1 MCMLYLSDQVSNFHT
16 LSEGEIDTLG
26 TIYQTRGIMH
36 YPNNNAAKEAGLQTL
51 LTWDG
56 SPLRSTDTSG
66 SDPENVFDMEMTPL
80 DIYRVN
86 KLYQCNSKLESK

>member
-1 MCMLYLSDQVSNFHT
+1 MNFET
-16 LSEGEIDTLG
+16 MGDGEMDILG

-36 YPNNNAAKEAGLQTL
+36 YTNNNAAKAGTQTL

-56 SPLRSTDTSG
+56 SLLRTTNMD
-66 SDPENVFDMEMTPL
+66 DDNVLEMQMTPL

-86 KLYQCNSKLESK
+86 KLYQCDDELESKS